1 MRRGIALA
9 IALALAGCTPSGGPT
24 VSAPPFVAG
33 AAPKPMRSN
42 AAMAADILDL
52 AFALESGRQISTL
65 SRFEGPIRVRL
76 AGDVPSTLPKD
87 LSHLLGRLRDEAG
100 LEIKKAEDGQA
111 EIMIEAVPADAIRR
125 AAPGAACFTV
135 PEVGSW
141 ADFVRS
147 GHHATDWASLK
158 VRRRVAIFL
167 PRDAAPQ
174 ELRSCLHE
182 EVAQA
187 LGPLNDLYR
196 LPDSV
201 FNDDDMETV
210 LTGFDILALRALNAP
225 ELHSGMSR
233 AEVAARLPAI
243 LARLNPSGGAGGAAP
258 VQEDGNW
265 RRDIETALSPANSPT
280 VRIDAAA
287 RASRASQ
294 RFAAGDPR
302 AGFGPYVYGRQ
313 LMNRDPDEARRQL
326 EAAAR
331 AYGLSR
337 LTEVQSAHVAVQ
349 LARLDLATGDPA
361 TARDRTRSARP
372 IAAAQEDAAL
382 YFELALVEAEAL
394 DRMGQKA
401 KADTL
406 RLDSL
411 PAARYGLGPDTIIGQ
426 MRRGLAAL
434 GPAKEN

>member
-1 MRRGIALA
+1 M
-9 IALALAGCTPSGGPT
+9 
-24 VSAPPFVAG
+24 
-33 AAPKPMRSN
+33 
-42 AAMAADILDL
+42 
-52 AFALESGRQISTL
+52 
-65 SRFEGPIRVRL
+65 
-76 AGDVPSTLPKD
+76 
-87 LSHLLGRLRDEAG
+87 
-100 LEIKKAEDGQA
+100 
-111 EIMIEAVPADAIRR
+111 
-125 AAPGAACFTV
+125 
-135 PEVGSW
+135 
-141 ADFVRS
+141 RS

-174 ELRSCLHE
+174 ELPSCLHE

-187 LGPLNDLYR
+187 LEPLNDLYR

-201 FNDDDMETV
+201 FNDDDLETV
-210 LTGFDILALRALNAP
+210 LTGFDMLALCAINAP

-243 LARLNPSGGAGGAAP
+243 LARFNPTGGAGAATP
-258 VQEDGNW
+258 IQQDGNW
-265 RRDIETALSPANSPT
+265 RQDIETALSPANSPIA
-280 VRIDAAA
+280 RNDAAA
-287 RASRASQ
+287 RASRAGQ
-294 RFAAGDPR
+294 RFAAGDPC

-349 LARLDLATGDPA
+349 LARLDLAAGDPA
-361 TARDRTRSARP
+361 TARDRARSARP
-372 IAAAQEDAAL
+372 IAAANEDAAL
-382 YFELALVEAEAL
+382 YAELALLEAEAL
-394 DRMGQKA
+394 DRMGQTA
-401 KADTL
+401 EADTL

>member
-1 MRRGIALA
+1 M
-9 IALALAGCTPSGGPT
+9 
-24 VSAPPFVAG
+24 
-33 AAPKPMRSN
+33 
-42 AAMAADILDL
+42 
-52 AFALESGRQISTL
+52 
-65 SRFEGPIRVRL
+65 
-76 AGDVPSTLPKD
+76 
-87 LSHLLGRLRDEAG
+87 
-100 LEIKKAEDGQA
+100 
-111 EIMIEAVPADAIRR
+111 
-125 AAPGAACFTV
+125 
-135 PEVGSW
+135 
-141 ADFVRS
+141 RS

-167 PRDAAPQ
+167 PTDAAPQ

-196 LPDSV
+196 LPESV

-210 LTGFDILALRALNAP
+210 LTGFDMLTLRALYEP
-225 ELHSGMSR
+225 ELHSGMSS

-258 VQEDGNW
+258 VQEDGSW
-265 RRDIETALSPANSPT
+265 RRDIETALSPANSPIA
-280 VRIDAAA
+280 RIDASA

-302 AGFGPYVYGRQ
+302 AGYGPYVYGRQ

-331 AYGLSR
+331 AYERSR

-349 LARLDLATGDPA
+349 LARLDLAAGGPA
-361 TARDRTRSARP
+361 KARDRTRSARP
-372 IAAAQEDAAL
+372 IAVAHDDAAL
-382 YFELALVEAEAL
+382 YAELALIEAEAL
-394 DRMGQKA
+394 DRLGEA
-401 KADTL
+401 PAAEAL

-411 PAARYGLGPDTIIGQ
+411 PAARYGFGSDTTIGQ
-426 MRRGLAAL
+426 MQRALAAL
-434 GPAKEN
+434 RPAKEN